1 MLTEFIA
8 ILAGLVLLTGMMS
21 GVPAIGKFLDN
32 LGNMLLPLKS
42 VIGALAFL
50 LGIWYA
56 IDNITLLNVMLIL
69 AGLLLIAEFLNT
81 IPAIG
86 KFLSKAADF
95 LAPGQAIIGVITII
109 VAILALL

>member
-1 MLTEFIA
+1 MPTEIIA

-21 GVPAIGKFLDN
+21 AVPAIGKYLDKFAT
-32 LGNMLLPLKS
+32 MLLPLKT
-42 VIGALAFL
+42 VIGAIALL

-56 IDNITLLNVMLIL
+56 ISNLTLLNVMLIL
-69 AGLLLIAEFLNT
+69 AGLLLVAEFLNT

-86 KFLSKAADF
+86 KFLAKAAAF
-95 LAPGQAIIGVITII
+95 LAPGQAIIGIITII